1 MMTRRKS
8 KMEENIEAYRPT
20 HPTYKQFCQKQ
31 NVWPVCSEFSI
42 YNSIIFLEYLRE
54 IFTRKQQCSSVESSL
69 SSVEIFF
76 LILLHIIIQTIP
88 SLCSEWSEI
97 SLWKRRKT
105 AVNLR
110 EKFLRR

>member
-1 MMTRRKS
+1 MISRRKS
-8 KMEENIEAYRPT
+8 KIEENIEANRPT

-31 NVWPVCSEFSI
+31 NVWPVCNEFSI

>member
-8 KMEENIEAYRPT
+8 KMEENIEAYRST
-20 HPTYKQFCQKQ
+20 HPTYKQQ
-31 NVWPVCSEFSI
+31 NVWPVCSEFST

-76 LILLHIIIQTIP
+76 
-88 SLCSEWSEI
+88 
-97 SLWKRRKT
+97 
-105 AVNLR
+105 
-110 EKFLRR
+110 

>member
-8 KMEENIEAYRPT
+8 KMEENIEAYRST
-20 HPTYKQFCQKQ
+20 HPTYKQFCEKQ

-76 LILLHIIIQTIP
+76 LNFTTHHYSNYPILM
-88 SLCSEWSEI
+88 
-97 SLWKRRKT
+97 LWMIWNI
-105 AVNLR
+105 AVKKKKNSS
-110 EKFLRR
+110 

>member
-8 KMEENIEAYRPT
+8 KMEENIEAYRST

-31 NVWPVCSEFSI
+31 NVWPVCSEFSV

-54 IFTRKQQCSSVESSL
+54 IFTRKQQCSRVESSL

>member
-1 MMTRRKS
+1 MMTRRKF
-8 KMEENIEAYRPT
+8 KMEENIEAYRST

-31 NVWPVCSEFSI
+31 NVWPVCSEFSV

-69 SSVEIFF
+69 SSVEIYF

-105 AVNLR
+105 AVNLS